1 MVTTV
6 TIERRSLE
14 QQTSFH
20 FDDKMIEYLIDNQV
34 PFSIISDNA
43 DKTVFSFN
51 DSSSA
56 MIFKLKFGGE
66 NG

>member
-1 MVTTV
+1 MTTEV

-20 FDDKMIEYLIDNQV
+20 FDDKMVEYLIDNQV

-51 DSSSA
+51 DSNSA
-56 MIFKLKFGGE
+56 IIFKLKFGGE